1 MSTTDFAAMTR
12 AWPSVEREAAR
23 LAKSSL
29 VDLFAAD
36 PGRADALTFSAPHL
50 IADFSKQRID
60 GPALAALGALAQ
72 AAGFDEWRRAMFAG
86 DIVNTTEGRAAMHW
100 KLRITDPAGGDNEV
114 TAVLDRMHE
123 FAHEIAEGGGF
134 DAVIHLGI
142 GGSDLGPR
150 LVLDA
155 LKAERRAGLE
165 VRFAANVDGADVAD
179 AVAGLDPKR
188 TLLIVASKTFTT
200 QETLANA
207 EYVRAWGPA
216 RIAAATAAPAKAVAW
231 GVSEGDVF
239 PFWDWVGG
247 RYSLWSSVS
256 LVCEIALKH
265 GVFFRLLEGAEDMD
279 AHFRDAPIAENL
291 PAISAAVQMWN
302 REALGHGSYAV
313 IPYSERLRLLPAW
326 LQQLEMES
334 NGKRVTREGE
344 PLARPAAAV
353 TWGAAGTN
361 AQHSFFQLLHQGV
374 EEIPVEFIVN
384 AGAHEGPASHR
395 AKVFANALA
404 QARALM
410 LGKSAEAARADM
422 IAKGVSAEAADRLA
436 PHRAF
441 PGDRASTMMAMD
453 ALSPEALGALLAFY
467 EHRTFAQAVLAG
479 VNPFDQW
486 GVELGK
492 EMAGALL
499 PALEGKDATSDLDAS
514 TAAWLKRLR

>member
-1 MSTTDFAAMTR
+1 MNTTDFAAMTQ
-12 AWPSVEREAAR
+12 AWSVVERDAAR
-23 LAKSSL
+23 LANASL
-29 VDLFAAD
+29 LDLFAAD
-36 PGRADALTFSAPHL
+36 ARRVDALTFEAPHL

-60 GPALAALGALAQ
+60 AAALASLTALAW
-72 AAGFDEWRRAMFAG
+72 AADFDGWRGKMFG
-86 DIVNTTEGRAAMHW
+86 GEIVNNTEGRAAMHW
-100 KLRITDPAGGDNEV
+100 KLRQTDPPGGDNEI
-114 TAVLDRMHE
+114 TAVLDRMHD
-123 FAHEIAEGGGF
+123 FAHEIAESGKF
-134 DAVIHLGI
+134 DAIIHLGI

-155 LKAERRAGLE
+155 MKAERRPGFE

-179 AVAGLDPKR
+179 AIDGLDPKR

-207 EYVRAWGPA
+207 AFVRAWGPA

-231 GVSEGDVF
+231 GVNEQDVF

-265 GVFFRLLEGAEDMD
+265 GVFFRLLEGAEEMD
-279 AHFRDAPIAENL
+279 AHFRDTPFAQNL
-291 PAISAAVQMWN
+291 PALSAAVQMWN
-302 REALGHGSYAV
+302 REALGCGSYAI

-334 NGKRVTREGE
+334 NGKGVTRDGA
-344 PLARPAAAV
+344 PLSRSACAV

-374 EEIPVEFIVN
+374 DEIPVEFIVN
-384 AGAHEGPASHR
+384 AGAHEGPESHR
-395 AKVFANALA
+395 AKVYANALA

-410 LGKSAEAARADM
+410 VGKSADAARAEM
-422 IAKGVSAEAADRLA
+422 IAKGMSADEAERLA

-441 PGDRASTMMAMD
+441 KGNRASTMMAID

-467 EHRTFAQAVLAG
+467 EHRTFAQAVLSG

-492 EMAGALL
+492 DMANGLL
-499 PALEGKDATSDLDAS
+499 PALEGDARTETDAS
-514 TAAWLKRLR
+514 TAAWLARLR

>member
-1 MSTTDFAAMTR
+1 MNATPFAAI
-12 AWPSVEREAAR
+12 AAHAQR
-23 LAKSSL
+23 LKQTTL
-29 VDLFAAD
+29 LELFAAD
-36 PGRADALTFSAPHL
+36 ANRAEALTFEAPHL

-60 GPALAALGALAQ
+60 AEALASIGALAE
-72 AAGFDEWRRAMFAG
+72 AMNFDDWRAKMFAG
-86 DIVNTTEGRAAMHW
+86 EIVNTTEGRAAKHW
-100 KLRITDPAGGDNEV
+100 ALRIQDPSGGDNEI
-114 TAVLDRMHE
+114 TAVLDRMHN
-123 FAHEIAEGGGF
+123 FGHEIAESGNF
-134 DAVIHLGI
+134 DAIIHLGI

-155 LKAERRAGLE
+155 LKAHRRPNLQ

-179 AVAGLDPKR
+179 AIEGLDPKR
-188 TLLIVASKTFTT
+188 TLLIVVSKTFTT

-207 EYVRAWGPA
+207 AFVRAWGPA

-231 GVSEGDVF
+231 GVAEEDVF

-256 LVCEIALKH
+256 LVCEIALQH
-265 GVFFRLLEGAEDMD
+265 GAFFKMLEGAEAMD
-279 AHFRDAPIAENL
+279 EHFRDTPFAQNL

-302 REALGHGSYAV
+302 REALGHSSYAV
-313 IPYSERLRLLPAW
+313 IPYSERLRLLPAYM
-326 LQQLEMES
+326 QQLEMES
-334 NGKRVTREGE
+334 NGKRVTRDG
-344 PLARPAAAV
+344 RPIERSACAV

-384 AGAHEGPASHR
+384 AGAHEGPQSHR

-410 LGKSAEAARADM
+410 VGKQSAEPQRFFD
-422 IAKGVSAEAADRLA
+422 GN
-436 PHRAF
+436 
-441 PGDRASTMMAMD
+441 RASTMMAID

-467 EHRTFAQAVLAG
+467 EHRTFTQAVLAG
-479 VNPFDQW
+479 VNPFDQF

-492 EMAGALL
+492 EMANQLL
-499 PALEGKDATSDLDAS
+499 PALEGGQQPDTDPS
-514 TAAWLKRLR
+514 TAAWLKRLS

>member
-1 MSTTDFAAMTR
+1 MSATMNE
-12 AWPSVEREAAR
+12 AWTKVETEAAR
-23 LAKSSL
+23 LRGAKL
-29 VDLFAAD
+29 TDLFAAD
-36 PGRADALTFSAPHL
+36 PNRVDALTFEAPHL

-60 GPALAALGALAQ
+60 GAALSAIASLAQ
-72 AAGFDEWRRAMFAG
+72 AAAFDDWRGKLFAG
-86 DIVNTTEGRAAMHW
+86 EIVNTTENRAAKHW
-100 KLRITDPAGGDNEV
+100 ALRIQDPPGGDNEV
-114 TAVLDRMHE
+114 TAVLDRMHA
-123 FAHEIAEGGGF
+123 FAHEIAESGDF

-150 LVLDA
+150 VVLDA
-155 LKAERRAGLE
+155 LKAYRRPNIT
-165 VRFAANVDGADVAD
+165 VRFASNVDGADVAD
-179 AVAGLDPKR
+179 AIEGLDPKR

-216 RIAAATAAPAKAVAW
+216 RIAAATAAPEKAVAW
-231 GVSEGDVF
+231 GVAESDVF

-256 LVCEIALKH
+256 LVCEIALTH
-265 GVFFRLLEGAEDMD
+265 GVFFRMLEGAEAMD
-279 AHFRDAPIAENL
+279 NYFRDTPFAQNL
-291 PAISAAVQMWN
+291 PAISAAVQAWN
-302 REALGHGSYAV
+302 REALGHGSYAL
-313 IPYSERLRLLPAW
+313 IPYAERLRLLPAW

-334 NGKRVTREGE
+334 NGKGV
-344 PLARPAAAV
+344 ARDGATLKRSACAV

-374 EEIPVEFIVN
+374 QEIPVEFIVN
-384 AGAHEGPASHR
+384 AGEQEGPPSHR

-410 LGKSAEAARADM
+410 VGKSAAQAKAEM
-422 IAKGVSAEAADRLA
+422 VAKGMSEAEAERLA

-441 PGDRASTMMAMD
+441 TGNRASTLMAID

-467 EHRTFAQAVLAG
+467 EHRTFTQAVLAG

-492 EMAGALL
+492 EMANALL
-499 PALEGKDATSDLDAS
+499 PALEGSETPAGIDAS
-514 TAAWLKRLR
+514 TAAWLRQLRT